1 MNSPSA
7 GTGASGHPSP
17 ARASYRAASRASSR
31 AYRRIAIAI
40 ALSLAIHALFVSEV
54 LSGLSGLFPWLTKG
68 EPDNPVVTARIK
80 APPPPPPP
88 APQAVPEPTALPAA
102 APEPAASRPAPVRRT
117 TPGPA
122 PIPSAPSV
130 LTSPSD
136 AAPVAAGNTSQA
148 GPASDTPAVAAAP
161 TDKSAI
167 PATAPAPRAEAF
179 PARARIDFQIMREA
193 DNLTAYG
200 TQTWQMQ
207 EGRYRVRLDARLMF
221 FSVAF
226 ESSGTLSGSTLA
238 PDRYVDDR
246 RGKVTQIEF
255 AADRKS
261 AQVNEANGNRK
272 GIDLA
277 GQAADLMSLP
287 YALALNPDM
296 PVGTV
301 IMLANRDSIDPT
313 RLMEKRDEVLLTE
326 RGPVNT
332 RFYSFKQ
339 VEGNGNAQVW
349 LAVDRQWLP
358 AKLRVTGRDGPIAFI
373 ATGYKVGE

>member
-7 GTGASGHPSP
+7 GTGAPGNPSP
-17 ARASYRAASRASSR
+17 ARAASLASSRASSL

-40 ALSLAIHALFVSEV
+40 ALSLVIHALFVSEV

-80 APPPPPPP
+80 PPPPPPP
-88 APQAVPEPTALPAA
+88 APQAEPAAPPAA
-102 APEPAASRPAPVRRT
+102 APEPPAPRPAPVRRT
-117 TPGPA
+117 TPRSA
-122 PIPSAPSV
+122 PSAPPV

-136 AAPVAAGNTSQA
+136 AAPVAAGNASQA
-148 GPASDTPAVAAAP
+148 GPASDTPAVTAAPAAAP
-161 TDKSAI
+161 AL
-167 PATAPAPRAEAF
+167 APAPRAEAF

-221 FSVAF
+221 FNVAF
-226 ESSGTLSGSTLA
+226 ESSGTLSGTTLA

-272 GIDLA
+272 GIDLT

-313 RLMEKRDEVLLTE
+313 RLMEKRDEVLMTE